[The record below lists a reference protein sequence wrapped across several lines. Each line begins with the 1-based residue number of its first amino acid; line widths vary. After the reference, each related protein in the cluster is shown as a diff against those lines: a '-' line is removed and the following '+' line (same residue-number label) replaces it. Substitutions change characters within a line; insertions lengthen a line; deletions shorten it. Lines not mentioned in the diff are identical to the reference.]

1 MIYVLDTHAIAWYV
15 DSDPRLSSAA
25 NTAIQDPAAEL
36 VIPTIVLVELRHLHA
51 KGRITAS
58 LALVE
63 QKIVSAGNC
72 KVHPLDEDMVSLIP
86 TGLDIHD
93 SIIVA
98 TAIYY
103 RDILRKPVTLITKDN
118 MIAQSGLIQTLW

>member
-15 DSDPRLSSAA
+15 DNDQRLSSVAD
-25 NTAIQDPAAEL
+25 TAIQDLAAEL
-36 VIPTIVLVELRHLHA
+36 IIPTIALVEIRHLHA

-63 QKIVSAGNC
+63 QKIISAGNC
-72 KVHPLDEDMVSLIP
+72 KVHPLDEDIVSLIP

-103 RDILRKPVTLITKDN
+103 RDILQQPLTLITRDN
-118 MIAQSGLIQTLW
+118 MITQSGLIQTLW

>member
-1 MIYVLDTHAIAWYV
+1 VIYVLDTHAIAWYV